1 MGSRTAISAG
11 ALALALA
18 AIPVVSSP
26 ALAEAVDCKRGDGL
40 LSGVTNGLCDV
51 VEAVTGTVDS
61 LTGDKLKPV
70 TKKVGGTADDL
81 LGTVGDAVPTT
92 IPTRSGQPQ
101 PTPSDQELLPNTL
114 SEVCLPVLA
123 CEHQDAQQRNKDPE
137 HVLETPSPE
146 DSAKPT
152 PTAKP
157 NKREKKD
164 STTTTLPTDGPTP
177 PETDPR
183 EPDTTAS
190 PIKIQTA
197 DTDEPRIDLLWPNPF
212 AQDLTAPLRDQ
223 PIIRPSKPASDVL
236 GTSLTIALLTSAI
249 LATRIVQQRRQRTEQ
264 PDSIPFEP
272 ARANNGRRHRLA

>member
-26 ALAEAVDCKRGDGL
+26 ALAEAADCKRGDGL

-51 VEAVTGTVDS
+51 VEAVTGTVDT
-61 LTGDKLKPV
+61 LTGDTLKPV

-92 IPTRSGQPQ
+92 IPTRAGQPQ

-114 SEVCLPVLA
+114 SEVCLPVVA

-137 HVLETPSPE
+137 HVLETPSPD

-164 STTTTLPTDGPTP
+164 STTTLPTDGPTP
-177 PETDPR
+177 PETDSH
-183 EPDTTAS
+183 EPDTTAD

-212 AQDLTAPLRDQ
+212 VQDLTAPLRDQ

>member
-26 ALAEAVDCKRGDGL
+26 ALAEAVDCKRSDGL

-51 VEAVTGTVDS
+51 VEAVTGTVDT
-61 LTGDKLKPV
+61 LTGDTLKPV
-70 TKKVGGTADDL
+70 TKKVDGTADDL

-101 PTPSDQELLPNTL
+101 PTPSDNDLLPNTL

-123 CEHQDAQQRNKDPE
+123 CEHQDAQPHNKDPE
-137 HVLETPSPE
+137 HVLDPQ

-157 NKREKKD
+157 NKREKRD
-164 STTTTLPTDGPTP
+164 STTTTLPTDGPTS
-177 PETDPR
+177 PET
-183 EPDTTAS
+183 EPHELDTPAH

-197 DTDEPRIDLLWPNPF
+197 DTDMPRIDLLWPNPF
-212 AQDLTAPLRDQ
+212 AQDLTARLRDQ
-223 PIIRPSKPASDVL
+223 PIMRPSKPASDVL
-236 GTSLTIALLTSAI
+236 GTSLTIALLISAI
-249 LATRIVQQRRQRTEQ
+249 LATRVVQQRRQRTEQ

>member
-11 ALALALA
+11 ALALALV

-26 ALAEAVDCKRGDGL
+26 ALAEAADCKRGDGL

-61 LTGDKLKPV
+61 LTGDTLKPV
-70 TKKVGGTADDL
+70 TKKVDGTADDL
-81 LGTVGDAVPTT
+81 LGTVGDAVPTA

-101 PTPSDQELLPNTL
+101 PTPSDQDLLPNTL

-123 CEHQDAQQRNKDPE
+123 CEHDGQPRNKDPE
-137 HVLETPSPE
+137 HVLETPDPH

-157 NKREKKD
+157 NKREKKE
-164 STTTTLPTDGPTP
+164 STTTLPTDGPTP
-177 PETDPR
+177 PETEPR
-183 EPDTTAS
+183 QLDTTAN

-197 DTDEPRIDLLWPNPF
+197 DTDVPRIDLLWPNPF

>member
-1 MGSRTAISAG
+1 MTCRRSTESERESCSRVTRRYRIATLAGIRLRDTVDDYEDFPRKRRRRGRMDSRTAISAG

-146 DSAKPT
+146 HSATPS

-164 STTTTLPTDGPTP
+164 STTTSLPTDG
-177 PETDPR
+177 
-183 EPDTTAS
+183 
-190 PIKIQTA
+190 
-197 DTDEPRIDLLWPNPF
+197 
-212 AQDLTAPLRDQ
+212 
-223 PIIRPSKPASDVL
+223 
-236 GTSLTIALLTSAI
+236 
-249 LATRIVQQRRQRTEQ
+249 
-264 PDSIPFEP
+264 
-272 ARANNGRRHRLA
+272 

>member
-11 ALALALA
+11 ALALALV
-18 AIPVVSSP
+18 AIPVIASP
-26 ALAEAVDCKRGDGL
+26 ALAEATDCTRGDGL

-51 VEAVTGTVDS
+51 VEAVTGTVDT
-61 LTGDKLKPV
+61 LTGNTLDPV
-70 TKKVGGTADDL
+70 TKTVDKTADDV

-92 IPTRSGQPQ
+92 IPTTTGQPQ
-101 PTPSDQELLPNTL
+101 PTPSDDHLLPNTL
-114 SEVCLPVLA
+114 SDGCLPVLA
-123 CEHQDAQQRNKDPE
+123 CEKQDVQTHHKDPGN
-137 HVLETPSPE
+137 PE

-157 NKREKKD
+157 NKRDKKD
-164 STTTTLPTDGPTP
+164 STPTTLPTGGPTP
-177 PETDPR
+177 PET
-183 EPDTTAS
+183 EPYELDTTEH
-190 PIKIQTA
+190 PVKDIQTA

-212 AQDLTAPLRDQ
+212 ARDLTDPLRDQ

-249 LATRIVQQRRQRTEQ
+249 MATRIVQQRRQRTEQ

-272 ARANNGRRHRLA
+272 ARAANSRHRLA

>member
-11 ALALALA
+11 ALALALV
-18 AIPVVSSP
+18 AIPVIGSP
-26 ALAEAVDCKRGDGL
+26 ALAEATDCTRGDGL

-51 VEAVTGTVDS
+51 VEAVTGTVGT
-61 LTGDKLKPV
+61 LTGDTLDPV
-70 TKKVGGTADDL
+70 TKKVGKTADDV

-92 IPTRSGQPQ
+92 VPTTTGQPQ
-101 PTPSDQELLPNTL
+101 PTPSGDHLLPNTL
-114 SEVCLPVLA
+114 SEVCIPVLA
-123 CEHQDAQQRNKDPE
+123 CENQDVQTHHKDPE
-137 HVLETPSPE
+137 HPQDPE

-157 NKREKKD
+157 NKRDKKD
-164 STTTTLPTDGPTP
+164 STTTTTLPTGGPTP
-177 PETDPR
+177 PET
-183 EPDTTAS
+183 EPYELGTEHPVKD
-190 PIKIQTA
+190 IQTA

-212 AQDLTAPLRDQ
+212 ARDLTDPMRDQ

-272 ARANNGRRHRLA
+272 ARAANSRHRLA

>member
-1 MGSRTAISAG
+1 MRSRTAISAG

-18 AIPVVSSP
+18 AIPVVGSP
-26 ALAEAVDCKRGDGL
+26 ALAEAADCTRGDGL

-51 VEAVTGTVDS
+51 VEAVTGTVDT
-61 LTGDKLKPV
+61 LTGDTLNPV
-70 TKKVGGTADDL
+70 TKKVDKTADDV

-92 IPTRSGQPQ
+92 VPTTSAQPQ
-101 PTPSDQELLPNTL
+101 PTPSNDHLLPNTL
-114 SEVCLPVLA
+114 SEVCLPGLA
-123 CEHQDAQQRNKDPE
+123 CATPDAQTQHEDPDA
-137 HVLETPSPE
+137 PE

-164 STTTTLPTDGPTP
+164 STTTTTLPTEGPTP
-177 PETDPR
+177 PQT
-183 EPDTTAS
+183 EPTELDTTQH
-190 PIKIQTA
+190 PVKDIQTA

-212 AQDLTAPLRDQ
+212 VRDLTDPMRDQ
-223 PIIRPSKPASDVL
+223 HIIRPSKPASDVL

-272 ARANNGRRHRLA
+272 ARANNSRHRLA